1 MDRVSRPPKQSN
13 QYSGSD
19 GIGLTIMKFRANTIG
34 GVLNIERNDTGGT
47 TVRVSL
53 PVGLLD
59 NEKGTLPDEKRARR
73 RSPPRFPHENES
85 EHTSAP
91 WQF

>member
-1 MDRVSRPPKQSN
+1 
-13 QYSGSD
+13 
-19 GIGLTIMKFRANTIG
+19 MKFRANTIG

-73 RSPPRFPHENES
+73 
-85 EHTSAP
+85 
-91 WQF
+91 Q